1 MASRDIAL
9 FSRRRRR
16 VEPAETSAFPAL
28 PAAAPGL
35 HIVANMFATRALLGN
50 PVKVPWRTGLLWKPQ
65 KWTQTRKRNW
75 RHRIAKTQDVESVL
89 RQAAGDEA
97 RVSGELRKRGGL

>member
-1 MASRDIAL
+1 MERAASG
-9 FSRRRRR
+9 
-16 VEPAETSAFPAL
+16 
-28 PAAAPGL
+28 APSVL
-35 HIVANMFATRALLGN
+35 NVRHLVANMFATRALLGN

>member
-1 MASRDIAL
+1 MGR
-9 FSRRRRR
+9 
-16 VEPAETSAFPAL
+16 
-28 PAAAPGL
+28 
-35 HIVANMFATRALLGN
+35 
-50 PVKVPWRTGLLWKPQ
+50 WKPQ